1 MTTQIQIPEFI
12 DLILAPRA
20 QKGTGRRK
28 VWSIDLE
35 TVLLPFFCATNA
47 VQKTAI
53 PSEALGAPLRLQYNR
68 DGTPKFSE
76 KTGKPVIRVADE
88 IREQVNLMRE
98 NYQAN
103 LLHFAARVRK
113 ADPEAYAKEERQ
125 AALAGEPIKQKDRL
139 AIEKA
144 VNSAMA
150 EALANQSSKPETEA
164 VRA

>member
-12 DLILAPRA
+12 DVILAPRT
-20 QKGTGRRK
+20 QKGTGRK
-28 VWSIDLE
+28 VWSLDLE
-35 TVLLPFFCATNA
+35 TVLIPFFCATNA

-53 PSEALGAPLRLQYNR
+53 PSEALGAPLRLQYNK

-76 KTGKPVIRVADE
+76 KTGKPVIRVADK

-103 LLHFAARVRK
+103 LLHFVATVRK
-113 ADPEAYAKEERQ
+113 ANPEAYAKEQQQ
-125 AALAGEPIKQKDRL
+125 AGIAGEPIRERDRI
-139 AIEKA
+139 AIENA
-144 VNSAMA
+144 VTKAMA
-150 EALANQSSKPETEA
+150 EALANQSKPQAET